1 MIIQIKTF
9 FFPSKLCIFF
19 LFISNRS
26 SILLLNLLE
35 WREILNSINIAIYLN
50 ELKKKK
56 KTHLNHAVFF
66 QIFFFFFKI
75 LCSLSKLRSSRILH
89 QTERTY
95 SHNRWAMASTRGG
108 IKIGGKKRVLSET
121 FRNCFHR
128 CSKGWRLIG
137 SRAGKLQNRQKFWNL
152 ASIKARFIIFLY

>member
-26 SILLLNLLE
+26 SNHDSSIKSSWMAGNFE
-35 WREILNSINIAIYLN
+35 FYKYRDIFKWIEKKNSSKSRSFLSN
-50 ELKKKK
+50 
-56 KTHLNHAVFF
+56 
-66 QIFFFFFKI
+66 FFFFKI

-95 SHNRWAMASTRGG
+95 SHNRWAIASTRGG